1 MNDVERHEAIFPL
14 GTQVSSKGRWRFCR
28 GKLDGPRWIDAASNA
43 TVYDENGKPYIDLTA
58 GLGALTLGH
67 RARLK
72 VGGEPQ
78 SFPLPSRYELCLADK
93 IQELIP
99 WAKCMRF
106 MKNGGD
112 ATGAAVRLA
121 RVFTGRDRIIDFG
134 SYHGCQDSWITPDHE
149 GIPQAIRDLTVR
161 LAPTIEN
168 IALVDGTAAC
178 VILEAAPLHPLPDQF
193 LAQLRRRCHR
203 MGTVLIFDDVIS
215 GFRAHPQGAS
225 GLTGV
230 YPDLTCAGK
239 AMANRHPISVVYGD
253 ADIMSCWE
261 RTHLSAT
268 HWAEPSAMNAAVDNL
283 NTMVTDRF
291 WQKQAAWSFG
301 GQVNNGYWSVLSL
314 PPDEQTFVQS
324 KLLDCGIISNL
335 SQFYYLDLEPHR
347 KVIEDSFAEALS
359 ALKEAKDRGDDIA
372 SLLDC
377 EVNKTTFRRTP

>member
-1 MNDVERHEAIFPL
+1 MNDVERHEALIPM

-28 GKLDGPRWIDAASNA
+28 NKPGGPKWVDTASNA
-43 TVYDENGKPYIDLTA
+43 NVYDENGKPYIDLTA

-67 RARLK
+67 RARMK
-72 VGGEPQ
+72 AGGEPQ
-78 SFPLPSRYELCLADK
+78 SFPLPSRYELALADK
-93 IQELIP
+93 IQEMIP
-99 WAKCMRF
+99 WARRMRF

-112 ATGAAVRLA
+112 ATSAAVRLA
-121 RVFTGRDRIIDFG
+121 RIYTGRDSIIDFG
-134 SYHGCQDSWITPDHE
+134 SYHGCQDPWITDDHA
-149 GIPQAIRDLTVR
+149 GVPAVIRNLTTRIP
-161 LAPTIEN
+161 PTIEN
-168 IALVDGTAAC
+168 IELVDETAAC

-203 MGTVLIFDDVIS
+203 MGAVLIFDDVIS
-215 GFRAHPQGAS
+215 GFRAHPQGAA

-268 HWAEPSAMNAAVDNL
+268 HWAEPSAMNAAVENL
-283 NTMVTDRF
+283 NTMITEQF
-291 WQKQAAWSFG
+291 WDKQAAWSFG
-301 GQVNNGYWSVLSL
+301 GLNNNGYWSVLAL

-324 KLLDCGIISNL
+324 KLLDRGIISNL

-347 KVIEDSFAEALS
+347 VTIERGFAEALGE
-359 ALKEAKDRGDDIA
+359 LQEVKTRGDDIA
-372 SLLDC
+372 SILDC
-377 EVNKTTFRRTP
+377 DVNVTTFKRT

>member
-28 GKLDGPRWIDAASNA
+28 GKPGGPQWIDGASGA
-43 TVYDENGKPYIDLTA
+43 RVFDENGKQYIDLTA
-58 GLGALTLGH
+58 GLGSLTLGH
-67 RARLK
+67 RDAK
-72 VGGEPQ
+72 HTVQ
-78 SFPLPSRYELCLADK
+78 SYPLPSHCELLLADK

-99 WAKCMRF
+99 WAWRMRF

-121 RVFTGRDRIIDFG
+121 RVYTRRDRVVDFG
-134 SYHGCQDSWITPDHE
+134 SYHGCQDTWITPDHE
-149 GIPQAIRDLTVR
+149 GVPQAVRDLTTR
-161 LAPTIEN
+161 LQPTIEN
-168 IALVDGTAAC
+168 IYQVDETAAC
-178 VILEAAPLHPLPDQF
+178 VILEAAPIHPLPDQF

-203 MGTVLIFDDVIS
+203 KGAVLIFDDVIS
-215 GFRAHPQGAS
+215 GFRAHPQGAA
-225 GLTGV
+225 GLTAV

-239 AMANRHPISVVYGD
+239 AMANGHPISVVYGD

-268 HWAEPSAMNAAVDNL
+268 HWAEPSAMNAVIENL
-283 NTMVTDRF
+283 DAMEAEGF
-291 WQKQAAWSFG
+291 WTKQAAWSFG

-314 PPDEQTFVQS
+314 PPEEQTFVQS
-324 KLLDCGIISNL
+324 KLLDHGIISNL

-347 KVIEDSFAEALS
+347 AVIERGFAEALG
-359 ALKEAKDRGDDIA
+359 ALKEAKDRGDDIS

-377 EVNKTTFRRTP
+377 EINRTAFKRT